1 MHNHEANH
9 TSETILKF
17 WSSYIKILQSKGIN
31 PDLHRWYIKHLEDYI
46 KYYPDCKLKQ
56 HTAKNVHDYL
66 SMLGRSTRLKN
77 WQYCQVVD
85 AIQILFCEHLH
96 CHWASD
102 INWNFL
108 KESASSLS
116 ANHPTTARTEGRYS
130 NLPAMSAIKSIS
142 LQSVRKSH
150 EDLLLQLITEIRRR
164 NYSIR
169 TETAYENWVCR
180 FIAANDNRS
189 PVELGAADI
198 EQFLSWLA
206 VQRKVAAS
214 TQNQALNALVFLYT
228 QVLQK
233 DLPSF
238 ADFSRAKR
246 PKRMPVV
253 LTPAEVAKLI
263 QSLSGQPQ
271 LMAGILYGAGLR
283 LMECIR
289 LRVGDI
295 DFGYKTITVRS
306 GKGNKDR
313 VVPLPE
319 NLISH
324 LHTHLESVK
333 LTFQEDRSKGVAGV
347 YLPDA
352 LDRKYPNAGTEWR
365 WQWVFPSGRL
375 SVDPRSAVV
384 RRHHVHENGLQ
395 KVIKRAAD
403 NLCIDKKV
411 NCHCLRHSF
420 ATHLLEANYDIRTVQ
435 ELLGHS
441 DVSTTMIYTH
451 VMNKPGLTVKS
462 PLESIAL

>member
-1 MHNHEANH
+1 MHTPAANH
-9 TSETILKF
+9 ASETISKF
-17 WSSYIKILQSKGIN
+17 WNNYISILQHHGIN

-46 KYYPDCKLKQ
+46 KYYPDDKLKQ
-56 HTAKNVHDYL
+56 HTAKNVYDYL
-66 SMLGRSTRLKN
+66 DMLGRNIRLEN
-77 WQYCQVVD
+77 WQYCQAVD

-96 CHWASD
+96 SDWANS
-102 INWNFL
+102 INWQFL
-108 KESASSLS
+108 KESASSLPQS
-116 ANHPTTARTEGRYS
+116 HPTTARAEGRYADLS
-130 NLPAMSAIKSIS
+130 TTNSKKRIS
-142 LQSVRKSH
+142 LQSVRQSH
-150 EDLLLQLITEIRRR
+150 KDLLLQLITEIRRR

-180 FIAANDNRS
+180 FIAANDNCS
-189 PVELGAADI
+189 PVELGAKDI

-206 VQRKVAAS
+206 VERKVAAS

-233 DLPSF
+233 DLPTF

-246 PKRMPVV
+246 PKKMPVV
-253 LTPAEVAKLI
+253 LTPTEITQLI

-283 LMECIR
+283 LMECVR

-295 DFGYKTITVRS
+295 DFGYKTMTVRS

-319 NLISH
+319 NLIPQ
-324 LHTHLESVK
+324 LRTHLESVK
-333 LTFQEDRSKGVAGV
+333 HTFEEDREKGIAGV

-375 SVDPRSAVV
+375 SADPRSTLV

-395 KVIKRAAD
+395 KVIKRTAD
-403 NLCIDKKV
+403 DLCINKKV
-411 NCHCLRHSF
+411 NCHSLRHSF

-462 PLESIAL
+462 PLDSIAL